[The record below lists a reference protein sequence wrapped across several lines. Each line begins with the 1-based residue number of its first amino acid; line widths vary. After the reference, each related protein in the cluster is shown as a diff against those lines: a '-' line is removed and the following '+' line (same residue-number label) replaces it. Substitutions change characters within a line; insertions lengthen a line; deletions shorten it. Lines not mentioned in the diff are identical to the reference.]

1 MIYLAHG
8 AWLETRNKPLI
19 NESIEAWRYGPLIRS
34 LYEAI
39 KGNGLKILT
48 FLILNE
54 KGQPYEI
61 DDDTEIIEFLE
72 KVRESTLP
80 LT

>member
-1 MIYLAHG
+1 MKLHKMIYLAHG
-8 AWLETRNKPLI
+8 DWLETRNKPLI
-19 NESIEAWRYGPLIRS
+19 NESIEACRYGPLIRS

-39 KGNGLKILT
+39 KGNGFKILT

-61 DDDTEIIEFLE
+61 DDT
-72 KVRESTLP
+72 
-80 LT
+80 